1 MSQNTEESRSESYSE
16 GSPSE
21 GAPGE
26 GAPSEGARRENATGA
41 GSHRDGNVEAAPQ
54 EGSQERPRKGPRLV
68 RLRAGDADAIRAL
81 GKSGREPFPPGNMIR
96 YHLHESL
103 LGGQESLL
111 GRIGAGAYSPRR
123 LAAEVGQDE
132 RGERGAGNP
141 YQREPIPVRLE
152 DWGPVEEAAGRAN
165 RDLLLWTYEVAQS
178 GSALPS
184 PICRCTPG
192 TIIRA
197 AGREI
202 AEQEAVFSRDV
213 AHLASDIRPGPD
225 ALGTDF

>member
-1 MSQNTEESRSESYSE
+1 
-16 GSPSE
+16 
-21 GAPGE
+21 
-26 GAPSEGARRENATGA
+26 
-41 GSHRDGNVEAAPQ
+41 
-54 EGSQERPRKGPRLV
+54 
-68 RLRAGDADAIRAL
+68 
-81 GKSGREPFPPGNMIR
+81 MIR

-152 DWGPVEEAAGRAN
+152 DWGPVEEAAGRFN

-184 PICRCTPG
+184 PICRPAPG

-213 AHLASDIRPGPD
+213 AHLASDIRLGPD